1 MRCRGP
7 SPRSEFLAAK
17 VWYRRIS
24 HECLYCHC
32 DDQNEIRGLRPAL
45 DLVPSVLP
53 GCRGLGGRMQFNGV
67 QDASLPS
74 EPSRHAFLGGK
85 SSLSLGGKEED
96 EGISCGVDDPPARCM
111 CTYVLFSIVY
121 GLLPV
126 SSRPRPAGLVRAQH
140 VQDSSIALGDLTM
153 HALHMLSF
161 LLRRVGL
168 TRRLDSRSRSGDR
181 WLTPCLS
188 PLQLAISPTARPSRP
203 DENGE

>member
-1 MRCRGP
+1 
-7 SPRSEFLAAK
+7 
-17 VWYRRIS
+17 
-24 HECLYCHC
+24 
-32 DDQNEIRGLRPAL
+32 
-45 DLVPSVLP
+45 
-53 GCRGLGGRMQFNGV
+53 MQFNGV

-153 HALHMLSF
+153 QALHMLLL
-161 LLRRVGL
+161 LLRGRGPNPPAGQPVEV
-168 TRRLDSRSRSGDR
+168 R
-181 WLTPCLS
+181 
-188 PLQLAISPTARPSRP
+188 
-203 DENGE
+203 